1 MLIERDV
8 AVPSRRVWPCF
19 LSCFHIWRELLCV
32 VLVSGMNKVTQY
44 VWHSVLKGYESTFET
59 HIPLKA
65 SQLLSVF
72 WLFNCVQN
80 PALRWGY
87 RVTISSCM
95 TLLPEVSVNMF
106 ESNKNLRRSAGGK
119 KTRRWHWWQ
128 YYRQGIFFHFA
139 WNLVCGLRVR
149 SQTVDNPL
157 RNRRWQKVHSNR
169 YSGNS
174 LQSRICFLTFFSY
187 WKWSVLWQ
195 K

>member
-8 AVPSRRVWPCF
+8 AVPSRRVWLCF

-44 VWHSVLKGYESTFET
+44 AWHSVLKGYESTFET

-72 WLFNCVQN
+72 WLFNCVQK

-87 RVTISSCM
+87 RVTISCM

-106 ESNKNLRRSAGGK
+106 ESNKNLRRSAGERKPADGTGGNITGRAYSSILLGTWCVAWEWEVKLLIILWGIGGGK
-119 KTRRWHWWQ
+119 KYTVIDILKIVFSLVFVFWHSFL
-128 YYRQGIFFHFA
+128 IESEA
-139 WNLVCGLRVR
+139 C
-149 SQTVDNPL
+149 
-157 RNRRWQKVHSNR
+157 
-169 YSGNS
+169 SGK
-174 LQSRICFLTFFSY
+174 SR
-187 WKWSVLWQ
+187 
-195 K
+195 